1 MWHMA
6 QHDKGPRKQI
16 APRLRQE
23 VYAAIE
29 EIAAQQG
36 TSVSQ
41 YVADL
46 CAVHV
51 GRADLV
57 WIAPNH
63 HQQALLFPTEHQK
76 VS

>member
-1 MWHMA
+1 MA
-6 QHDKGPRKQI
+6 QHSKGPRKQI
-16 APRLRQE
+16 QPRLRTE
-23 VYAAIE
+23 VYAAID
-29 EIAAQQG
+29 EIAKRQG

-51 GRADLV
+51 GRPDLV
-57 WIAPNH
+57 WISPNRE
-63 HQQALLFPTEHQK
+63 QQELFPDDHRK